1 MVNQYVN
8 RCENNDCEIKTPQQ
22 PVGFVTSRPRREAG
36 RTYVGRLERGESGVT
51 VDSLAAILAPLG
63 VSLSEFFKP
72 FKQVVKPRASVVR
85 AKNFEALHEL
95 YLSDDATVHVQ
106 NVAPQRRQLLGTTCT
121 RPTAVG

>member
-1 MVNQYVN
+1 MNEAA
-8 RCENNDCEIKTPQQ
+8 RLMDEIHHRVK
-22 PVGFVTSRPRREAG
+22 RRDAEA
-36 RTYVGRLERGESGVT
+36 
-51 VDSLAAILAPLG
+51 A
-63 VSLSEFFKP
+63 F
-72 FKQVVKPRASVVR
+72 VR